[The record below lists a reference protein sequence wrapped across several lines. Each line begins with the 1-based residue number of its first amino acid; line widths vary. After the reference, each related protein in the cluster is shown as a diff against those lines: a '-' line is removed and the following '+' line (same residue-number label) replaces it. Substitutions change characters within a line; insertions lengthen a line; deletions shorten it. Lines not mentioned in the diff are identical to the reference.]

1 MREGRAYIKI
11 SIYRYFKITFLY
23 IYFQSSIYRFLN
35 LIATVLIEIGSKIV
49 SQRITS
55 RKTVKFKL
63 NYNLISQDDR
73 QTERRLSIANN
84 RLFRLP

>member
-1 MREGRAYIKI
+1 MREGRAKIKI

>member
-11 SIYRYFKITFLY
+11 SIYRYFKITFFY

-73 QTERRLSIANN
+73 QTERRLSTANN